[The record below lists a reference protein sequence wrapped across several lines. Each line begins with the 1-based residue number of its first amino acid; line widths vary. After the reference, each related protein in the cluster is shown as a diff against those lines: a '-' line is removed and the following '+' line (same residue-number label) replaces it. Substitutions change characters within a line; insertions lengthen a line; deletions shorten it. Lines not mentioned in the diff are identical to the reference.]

1 MKLKLIVASFH
12 GEVNFL
18 GTRSDEQLPSQEE
31 ATAILN
37 ARPSHQDLLPDPEL
51 LDDTRLWAMLQAVS
65 GGTWTGCI
73 YDVNKI
79 GAALRDFMNKN

>member
-1 MKLKLIVASFH
+1 
-12 GEVNFL
+12 
-18 GTRSDEQLPSQEE
+18 
-31 ATAILN
+31 
-37 ARPSHQDLLPDPEL
+37 
-51 LDDTRLWAMLQAVS
+51 

>member
-1 MKLKLIVASFH
+1 
-12 GEVNFL
+12 
-18 GTRSDEQLPSQEE
+18 
-31 ATAILN
+31 
-37 ARPSHQDLLPDPEL
+37 PEL
-51 LDDTRLWAMLQAVS
+51 QDDTRLWVMLQAVS